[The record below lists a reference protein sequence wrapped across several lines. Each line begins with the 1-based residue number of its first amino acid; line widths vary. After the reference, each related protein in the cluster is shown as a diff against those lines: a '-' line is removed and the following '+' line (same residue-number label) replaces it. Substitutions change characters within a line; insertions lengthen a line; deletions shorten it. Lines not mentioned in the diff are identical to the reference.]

1 MPLFSKRFV
10 YLVSGGF
17 LAPAR
22 PFLFGLKHPGLH
34 DATSPRRLLMRVLC
48 LLVQELRVC
57 LWSNFTLNINSSV
70 FSAFEVLPS
79 FLFIRNEWS
88 ALGQPCIFGARFT
101 SEGLVESLAKDT
113 FNAFS
118 HFSVD
123 FSSGTLV
130 HTEFEGGSI

>member
-1 MPLFSKRFV
+1 MPSFSKRFV
-10 YLVSGGF
+10 YLGSGGF
-17 LAPAR
+17 LAPVR
-22 PFLFGLKHPGLH
+22 PFLFGLKHPVLH
-34 DATSPRRLLMRVLC
+34 DATLPRRLLTHVLC
-48 LLVQELRVC
+48 LLVRELRVS
-57 LWSNFTLNINSSV
+57 LSFNFISDINSST

-130 HTEFEGGSI
+130 HTEFEGRSI